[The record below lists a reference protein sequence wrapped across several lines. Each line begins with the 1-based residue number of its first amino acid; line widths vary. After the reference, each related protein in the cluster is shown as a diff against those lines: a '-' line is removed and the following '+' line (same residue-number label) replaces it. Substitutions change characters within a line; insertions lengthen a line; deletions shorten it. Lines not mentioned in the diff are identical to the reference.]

1 MTIRAAL
8 LPHQG
13 SAAPRDARGT
23 LLYAARALLL
33 LAAVG
38 AIALYPAAPSLPRRY
53 FVEQDLPLLLLAAG
67 GLWLLARIRSDGAP
81 IGPRAMAWRWPM
93 ILTAT
98 AFAYA
103 GAHWLLGRYPVSRDE
118 ILADFQAMYLAHG
131 RLGWP
136 IPPALRDVGEA
147 MMPLWSNGWLGHG
160 QWVSG
165 YLPVNSGLRA
175 LASISGDIRLAGPA
189 LLAVGAGAI
198 WSAARR
204 LWPDRPRGA
213 MVALVIAL
221 TSTQVL
227 ATAMTPYAMTAHF
240 ALNAV
245 WLACF
250 LRGGRRGHAAAILVG
265 LAASGLHQVHFHL
278 LFVAGPLLWLA
289 VTRQY
294 RLALL
299 YAAACIGYV
308 LVWLELYPRLLV
320 ALMGE
325 PAVPLRMP
333 AVSAFAARF
342 ARLLQWDPFTSIARF
357 VAWQNVLLAPLAVLG
372 LRATRD
378 ADRRPTILWGLA
390 ATCLIGLATTIFQG
404 HGYGYR
410 YLHGAIPAFCLLAAA
425 GWMQLEKEAGRAL
438 PAALLWGSA
447 AFALLVTL
455 PFALWR
461 SHQFV
466 APYEGAYRAV
476 RAVPADVVLVDTRA
490 GAFLQDIVRY
500 DPAAPAPLVLDLGYV
515 PAARIARWCRDG
527 TRVALFAQAEAEAL
541 GVMPAFYGEQRD
553 PDTAARR
560 RQLDEL
566 RCATRVPPER

>member
-1 MTIRAAL
+1 MTIPAAL
-8 LPHQG
+8 LPRRG
-13 SAAPRDARGT
+13 FAAPRDVRGS
-23 LLYAARALLL
+23 LLYTARALLL

-67 GLWLLARIRSDGAP
+67 GLWMLARVRGDGAP
-81 IGPRAMAWRWPM
+81 IGARAMAWRWPM

-147 MMPLWSNGWLGHG
+147 AMPLWSEPWIPRGYWVG
-160 QWVSG
+160 Q
-165 YLPVNSGLRA
+165 YLPVNSLWRGL
-175 LASISGDIRLAGPA
+175 LAQGGDIRLASPA
-189 LLAVGAGAI
+189 LLLLGGVAL

-204 LWPDRPRGA
+204 IWPATSRPA
-213 MVALVIAL
+213 LIALVLAL
-221 TSTQVL
+221 TSAQLL
-227 ATAMTPYAMTAHF
+227 ATAMTPYAMTGHF

-250 LRGGRRGHAAAILVG
+250 LRGDRIGHGAALAVG
-265 LAASGLHQVHFHL
+265 VLASGLHQVQFHV
-278 LFVAGPLLWLA
+278 LFVAGIILWA
-289 VTRQY
+289 WIAGHR

-299 YAAACIGYV
+299 YAAACVTYLLIWMGI
-308 LVWLELYPRLLV
+308 YPHLLV
-320 ALMGE
+320 ASMGK
-325 PAVPLRMP
+325 PALTAVPASLTTRILGKV
-333 AVSAFAARF
+333 AKFYE
-342 ARLLQWDPFTSIARF
+342 WDPFTSIARF
-357 VAWQNVLLAPLAVLG
+357 VAWQNVLLAPLAVVG
-372 LRATRD
+372 LRATRG
-378 ADRRPTILWGLA
+378 ADGRPTILWGLA
-390 ATCLIGLATTIFQG
+390 ATCLIGLATTVYQG

-410 YLHGAIPAFCLLAAA
+410 YLHGTIPAFCLLAAA

-466 APYEGAYRAV
+466 APYEAAYRAV
-476 RAVPADVVLVDTRA
+476 RAAPADVVLVDTRD
-490 GAFLQDIVRY
+490 GAFIQDIVRY
-500 DPAAPAPLVLDLGYV
+500 DPAAPGPLVLDLGYV

-527 TRVALFAQAEAEAL
+527 TRVALFERREARAL
-541 GVMPAFYGEQRD
+541 GVMPAHFVDAQ
-553 PDTAARR
+553 TAARR
-560 RQLDEL
+560 RALDAL
-566 RCATRVPPER
+566 RCARHVPIAP